1 MPTDEEREW
10 IVAETARLVE
20 RAGLERYVAHV
31 LVEPSDRWFPDE
43 WHPDHNGVKQLA
55 ERVFEHA
62 GLAGVTITTL
72 LAEEGSDV
80 ALDPLAIEKDR
91 VELEV
96 DPAHL
101 RDPLTLIAALARLA
115 AIVLRLRHELAD
127 DDEAHERELVDL
139 TTIYLG
145 FGIITTNAA
154 YRYRADGRMEGYTA
168 ITNYSHDEQGAL
180 AADLM
185 AWALALQIMARGGD
199 EKSDVARQLETNQAE
214 VFGEACR
221 QLKSDYAVLLLGLPA
236 REKWPARHD
245 PPGKPAR
252 RRKQKEQLPK
262 AVMKSSAYAGINS
275 GRQVIRMP
283 DNRAGIGAFAG
294 GIGSLVPTVALAVEG
309 YGVVAM
315 FALVGTF
322 GAGLFLGSRSR
333 YHVCSGCGLKLAPA
347 GDRCPRC
354 NGKIAG
360 TANRKENYLEAE
372 ERLGINQDEYDMD
385 VGEAEASGIARAR
398 VHPRSGNDRDTGVDG

>member
-10 IVAETARLVE
+10 IVAETAKLVE
-20 RAGLERYVAHV
+20 RAGLERYIAHA
-31 LVEPSDRWFPDE
+31 LVEPNDRWFPDE
-43 WHPDHNGVKQLA
+43 WHPDHNGVRKLA
-55 ERVFEHA
+55 ERVFQHA

-72 LAEEGSDV
+72 LADEGSDV

-115 AIVLRLRHELAD
+115 AIVLRLRHELAVD
-127 DDEAHERELVDL
+127 NEAHERELVDL

-154 YRYRADGRMEGYTA
+154 YRYRAEGRMEGYTA

-221 QLKSDYAVLLLGLPA
+221 QL
-236 REKWPARHD
+236 E
-245 PPGKPAR
+245 
-252 RRKQKEQLPK
+252 
-262 AVMKSSAYAGINS
+262 SA
-275 GRQVIRMP
+275 
-283 DNRAGIGAFAG
+283 
-294 GIGSLVPTVALAVEG
+294 
-309 YGVVAM
+309 
-315 FALVGTF
+315 
-322 GAGLFLGSRSR
+322 
-333 YHVCSGCGLKLAPA
+333 
-347 GDRCPRC
+347 
-354 NGKIAG
+354 
-360 TANRKENYLEAE
+360 
-372 ERLGINQDEYDMD
+372 
-385 VGEAEASGIARAR
+385 
-398 VHPRSGNDRDTGVDG
+398 